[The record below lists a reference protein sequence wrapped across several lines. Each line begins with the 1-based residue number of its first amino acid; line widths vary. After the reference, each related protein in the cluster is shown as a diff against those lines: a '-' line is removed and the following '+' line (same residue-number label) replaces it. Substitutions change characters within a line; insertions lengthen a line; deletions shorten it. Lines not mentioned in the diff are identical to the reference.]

1 MESLRKDQDIIR
13 KYRNLTGMT
22 RRHVTWDKHARMHT
36 HFFSRG
42 SSGHGNIATATG
54 GGRCDKALSKQGI
67 VEQSDVKKT
76 KEEKEAM
83 RFLFMVIHCQAL
95 KLISF

>member
-1 MESLRKDQDIIR
+1 MINVEERIFFLILLFFWSHSGKIR
-13 KYRNLTGMT
+13 ISYRNLTGMT
-22 RRHVTWDKHARMHT
+22 CRYVTWDKHARMRT

-67 VEQSDVKKT
+67 VERSDT
-76 KEEKEAM
+76 
-83 RFLFMVIHCQAL
+83 
-95 KLISF
+95 